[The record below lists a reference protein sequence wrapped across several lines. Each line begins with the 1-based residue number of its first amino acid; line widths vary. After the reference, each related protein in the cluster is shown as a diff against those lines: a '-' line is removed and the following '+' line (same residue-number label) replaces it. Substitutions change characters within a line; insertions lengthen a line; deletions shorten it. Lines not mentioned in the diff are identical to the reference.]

1 VLGVTEG
8 RVSQL
13 RSQAVA
19 RIRASLA
26 KDKWD
31 AISDSAEFQVLL

>member
-1 VLGVTEG
+1 
-8 RVSQL
+8 VSQL